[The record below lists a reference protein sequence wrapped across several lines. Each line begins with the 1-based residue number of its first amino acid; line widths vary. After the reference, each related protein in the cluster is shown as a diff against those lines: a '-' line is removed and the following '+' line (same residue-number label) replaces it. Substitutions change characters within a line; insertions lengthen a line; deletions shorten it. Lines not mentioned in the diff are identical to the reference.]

1 MYFTFSR
8 LEYDVNVIEKE
19 GRKLAKEY
27 EKVLSINIEDIS
39 ETQTN
44 DDDQKEPS
52 EPSENEEEIYAL
64 LNSTSVSIISNKTDE
79 AENDSTT
86 SGNSSEDRSIVQD
99 IISKDSPIDEKNVNS
114 TNQDENNSDTG
125 LSSLHTSSDEGSY
138 EVGTLV

>member
-1 MYFTFSR
+1 M
-8 LEYDVNVIEKE
+8 
-19 GRKLAKEY
+19 Y
-27 EKVLSINIEDIS
+27 EKVLSINIEDII

-44 DDDQKEPS
+44 DDQKEPS

-64 LNSTSVSIISNKTDE
+64 LNSTSVSIISNKTDQ

-114 TNQDENNSDTG
+114 TNQDYNNSDTG
-125 LSSLHTSSDEGSY
+125 LSSLHTCSDEGSY